1 MKNTVTIKDIA
12 KKAEVSTTT
21 VSLALRNKGN
31 LSPETRDKVIQIAQ
45 DIGYVRNHLAAKLR
59 SKYSKTV
66 GIVVGDISCS
76 YTSHT
81 LKSLIDKLQE
91 QDYLI
96 NIYQCDHQWKT
107 LTEQT
112 HQLTSQGVDGIFY
125 CLSLSGGAFYQA
137 ALDSVSN
144 DLPII
149 DLSKNSI
156 FTDNVD
162 YLGVDHANSG
172 RMATDYFI
180 NQGHRKV
187 AYVGGETGS
196 MCRAERI
203 SGYFKALN
211 HANLSAS
218 THCVLDSEEGLSE
231 RVFHLLKE
239 DAAISAVICHDLE
252 SYAEACVAIERLGH
266 KVGYDQ
272 VFGKVVSLICF
283 VDTKPTF
290 YFNDS
295 SLFISADLGEIGVQ
309 ACRRFFEISQEIEGS
324 PKEESPSFRLM
335 IPSSIH
341 HK

>member
-21 VSLALRNKGN
+21 VSMALRSKGN
-31 LSPETRDKVIQIAQ
+31 ISTKTRDRIIKIAH

-66 GIVVGDISCS
+66 GIVVGDISCE
-76 YTSHT
+76 YTSHA
-81 LKSLIDKLQE
+81 LKSLLDRLQK

-96 NIYQCDHQWKT
+96 NIYQCDHQWKK

-112 HQLTSQGVDGIFY
+112 HQLVSQGVDGIFY
-125 CLSLSGGAFYQA
+125 CLSEGACYHA
-137 ALDSVSN
+137 ALDFVPD

-149 DLSKNSI
+149 DLSKNTI
-156 FTDNVD
+156 FTDKVD
-162 YLGVDHANSG
+162 YLGIDHANSG

-211 HANLSAS
+211 HANLSVS
-218 THCVLDSEEGLSE
+218 IHCVLDSDEGLSE
-231 RVFHLLKE
+231 RIFHLLKE
-239 DAAISAVICHDLE
+239 DAAISAVICHDLQ
-252 SYAEACVAIERLGH
+252 SYGEACIAIERLGH

-283 VDTKPTF
+283 VDTRPTF
-290 YFNDS
+290 TFNYQP
-295 SLFISADLGEIGVQ
+295 LFISADLGEIGVQ
-309 ACRRFFEISQEIEGS
+309 ACRRFFEVNQEMEDS
-324 PKEESPSFRLM
+324 PKEKSPSFRLM